1 MLISK
6 TNLSVRSRNALQK
19 AGYIKTEEIKNL
31 TRDELANISNLGKKS
46 IDEIGEFI
54 NLPSETSKDI
64 LSIRSQN
71 ALAIAG
77 YHSIEE
83 IEKLTE
89 NDLRNIS
96 NLGEKSIEE
105 ILNLKPIQKGM
116 KNLYELH
123 GLCFNEIKNKNI
135 EILKMDNT
143 FNKILKNNNVQTVG
157 VF

>member
-1 MLISK
+1 
-6 TNLSVRSRNALQK
+6 VRSRNALQK

-105 ILNLKPIQKGM
+105 ILNLKP
-116 KNLYELH
+116 
-123 GLCFNEIKNKNI
+123 
-135 EILKMDNT
+135 
-143 FNKILKNNNVQTVG
+143 
-157 VF
+157 

>member
-1 MLISK
+1 MLISR
-6 TNLSVRSRNALQK
+6 TNLSVRSRNALEK

-46 IDEIGEFI
+46 VDEIGNFI

-89 NDLRNIS
+89 NDLRSIH
-96 NLGEKSIEE
+96 NLGEKSIKE
-105 ILNLKPIQKGM
+105 ILNLKPIQKRM
-116 KNLYELH
+116 ENSYELY
-123 GLCFNEIKNKNI
+123 G
-135 EILKMDNT
+135 
-143 FNKILKNNNVQTVG
+143 
-157 VF
+157 